1 MCPAQR
7 DMDTPVGSCSM
18 TDPLVPDELW
28 MITDPLLPVEPP
40 KSNGGGARVPDRAA
54 LHYWRGP

>member
-1 MCPAQR
+1 
-7 DMDTPVGSCSM
+7 M

-40 KSNGGGARVPDRAA
+40 KSDGGGARVPDRAA